1 MITKNDTNC
10 RFKMNNK
17 DLCHII
23 FFVKS
28 GVDFKSRL
36 TSEINVNDLS
46 PIFCGIMLQRLVL
59 NDTET
64 ILSLMM
70 GYKNS
75 DSTWLWIFG
84 GHIILNVQ
92 MTDIRTKS
100 LFIHIILFEIIKY
113 QNLLRLLLL
122 INRSSFSLLSFT
134 LIN

>member
-1 MITKNDTNC
+1 
-10 RFKMNNK
+10 MNNK

-59 NDTET
+59 NDKET
-64 ILSLMM
+64 IVSLMM

-75 DSTWLWIFG
+75 NSRWLWIFG
-84 GHIILNVQ
+84 GHIILN
-92 MTDIRTKS
+92 DRYSNKISIHPYYIIRNNKIS
-100 LFIHIILFEIIKY
+100 KLIKIIIAY
-113 QNLLRLLLL
+113 
-122 INRSSFSLLSFT
+122 
-134 LIN
+134 